1 MTILVTGGTG
11 FLGTRLLKALGNRDE
26 DVVVLSRRSNSINKR
41 IIRKDL
47 STDSIEMSDLKGIN
61 KIFHLAAYTHDLSN
75 PKKLE
80 SLYESI
86 NVDATKKLAKSAI
99 AAGVQRFIYISSVK
113 AGEPNIEEINEAIN
127 NNHIPQGIYGR
138 TKRDAELNLLEMS
151 KDTSM
156 NVTILRPSLI
166 YGEGVKGN
174 LALMLK
180 GIKQGWFPRPPA
192 VKNRR
197 SMIHVDDLV
206 RALLFLEDNE
216 NSFREI
222 YIATDGLEYSIEN
235 IYETLCDLNEK
246 KYGKLRFPYLAIR
259 LFSKLHPN
267 IEYKVQKL
275 FGNEYYSSKKLSELG
290 FYPKYS
296 LSNLNEKIF

>member
-11 FLGTRLLKALGNRDE
+11 FLGRRLLKALEERDE
-26 DVVVLSRRSNSINKR
+26 DIIVVSRQSDGINNP
-41 IIRKDL
+41 IIKKDL
-47 STDSIEMSDLKGIN
+47 STDTIDISDLHN
-61 KIFHLAAYTHDLSN
+61 VTKIFHLAAYTHDLSN

-86 NVDATKKLAKSAI
+86 NVVATKKLAKLAM

-113 AGEPNIEEINEAIN
+113 AGEPNIEDTNQAID

-138 TKRDAELNLLEMS
+138 TKRKAEINLLEMS
-151 KDTSM
+151 KDSSM

-166 YGEGVKGN
+166 YGEGAKGN

-180 GIKQGWFPRPPA
+180 GIKQGWFPRPPSA
-192 VKNRR
+192 KNRR

-206 RALLFLEDNE
+206 RALLFLENNE
-216 NSFREI
+216 SSFEEI
-222 YIATDGLEYSIEN
+222 YIATDGLDYSIEE
-235 IYETLCDLNEK
+235 IYKTLCDLTGK
-246 KYGKLRFPYLAIR
+246 KYGKYRLPLSIIR
-259 LFSKLHPN
+259 LFSNLHPS
-267 IEYKVQKL
+267 IEYKFQKL
-275 FGNEYYSSKKLSELG
+275 FGDEYYSSKKLSELG
-290 FYPKYS
+290 FHPKYK